1 MKRLPLLLALLFL
14 ATGATRSTPFRPPRV
29 IDLGAGHTPLSLAA
43 GDFDRDGKLD
53 FVVGSEGADD
63 VILFSG
69 DGRGGFRRRGAFPAG
84 PQPAEIAVADFN
96 RDGFLDLAIANHG
109 TPLVTILLGD
119 GRGGFRPAPGSPLT
133 VRSKPHPHTIAACD
147 VDGDGILDLVID
159 SWGEKRFTLLRGD
172 GRGGFATPGASIEA
186 GRTPYR
192 NLQLVDLDGDGRC
205 DLVAPNTAAR
215 GVTVLLGDDRGGFR
229 GAENPSI
236 PAGPAPFAVAIGDL
250 NRDGKPDLAVA
261 NYSGQITDPSGD
273 GLTFLLNDGHG
284 RFRLG
289 GKIATGRGSG
299 DVATGDVDGD
309 GFGDAVT
316 ANAGSG
322 DVTVAFGGPD
332 GLSPDRTVTVPAG
345 GLPQRVLLADFDGDR
360 RADAITA
367 NTESHSI
374 SILATR

>member
-1 MKRLPLLLALLFL
+1 MKRPLLLLALLSLSL
-14 ATGATRSTPFRPPRV
+14 AAGATRSAPFRPPRV
-29 IDLGAGHTPLSLAA
+29 VDLGEGHTPIALAA

-53 FVVGSEGADD
+53 LVVGSEGADD

-84 PQPAEIAVADFN
+84 PQPTEIAVADFN
-96 RDGFLDLAIANHG
+96 RDGLLDLAIANHG
-109 TPLVTILLGD
+109 IPLVTILLGD
-119 GRGGFRPAPGSPLT
+119 GRGGFRPAPGSPLS

-147 VDGDGILDLVID
+147 ADGDGILDLVID
-159 SWGEKRFTLLRGD
+159 SFEEKRFTFLRGN

-205 DLVAPNTAAR
+205 DLVATNLAAR
-215 GVTVLLGDDRGGFR
+215 GVTVLLGDGRGGFH

-236 PAGPAPFAVAIGDL
+236 PAGPAPFSVAIGNL

-261 NYSGQITDPSGD
+261 NYSGQITDSSRD
-273 GLTFLLNDGHG
+273 GLTFLLNEGHG

-299 DVATGDVDGD
+299 HVATGDVDGD
-309 GFGDAVT
+309 GYADAVT

-322 DVTVAFGGPD
+322 DITVA
-332 GLSPDRTVTVPAG
+332 
-345 GLPQRVLLADFDGDR
+345 
-360 RADAITA
+360 
-367 NTESHSI
+367 
-374 SILATR
+374 